1 MAIFWQGT
9 VLTTLITL
17 VSCVSTSAFAAPPLP
32 GFAARAEQTSVSGI
46 SSGGFMA
53 TQFHVAFSAQLSGAG
68 IVAGGPYFCAGSDA
82 PGGAS
87 MTPFQPYLVTA
98 STTCMNPCKFA
109 FWPFVSW
116 CESLMLPDGDKL
128 AQKAKSFAAEGLIDA
143 LDNMTDDHIYL
154 FSGGQ
159 DSTVTSGVV
168 TETEDFYLSA
178 GVPATAIRYDRLA
191 NAEHGFISDNVEAEC
206 DQKAAPFINRCDGYD
221 QAREILQHI
230 YGPLNPNAQTLTG
243 ALLEFDQAEFV
254 AADRRALSALA
265 ETAFA
270 YVPAACQS
278 QSCAVHVVFHG
289 CQQAA
294 AEFDTNR
301 LFFHDAAGYNEVAD
315 SNQIIVLYPQIRS
328 RSELQ
333 TSPYN
338 PKGCWDFWGYTG
350 PNFYHKDALQ
360 MRAVEAMLKRLQQAR
375 SGV

>member
-1 MAIFWQGT
+1 MAIDWKGT
-9 VLTTLITL
+9 VLTALITL
-17 VSCVSTSAFAAPPLP
+17 VSCESVSVFAAPPLP
-32 GFAARAEQTSVSGI
+32 GLAARAEQTSVSGI

-68 IVAGGPYFCAGSDA
+68 IVAGGPYFCAGGDA
-82 PGGAS
+82 LAGAS
-87 MTPFQPYLVTA
+87 MTPFLPYVVTA
-98 STTCMNPCKFA
+98 STTCMNPCKYA
-109 FWPFVSW
+109 FWPFMSW
-116 CESLMLPDGDKL
+116 CEALMLPDGAKL
-128 AQKAKSFAAEGLIDA
+128 VQKAESFAAEGLIDA
-143 LDNMTDDHIYL
+143 LTNLADDRIYL

-168 TETEDFYLSA
+168 TQTQDFYLSA
-178 GVPATAIRYDRLA
+178 GVPATAIKYAHLA
-191 NAEHGFISDNVEAEC
+191 NAEHGFISDNVATEC
-206 DQKAAPFINRCDGYD
+206 DQKAAPFINRCDDYD
-221 QAREILQHI
+221 QAREILQQI
-230 YGPLNPNAQTLTG
+230 YGPLNPNAGILTG

-270 YVPAACQS
+270 YVPGACQS
-278 QSCAVHVVFHG
+278 QSCSVHVVFHG

-315 SNQIIVLYPQIRS
+315 SNQIILLYPQIRA

-350 PNFYHKDALQ
+350 SDFYHKGAVQ
-360 MRAVEAMLKRLQQAR
+360 MSAVAAMIKRLQQAR
-375 SGV
+375 